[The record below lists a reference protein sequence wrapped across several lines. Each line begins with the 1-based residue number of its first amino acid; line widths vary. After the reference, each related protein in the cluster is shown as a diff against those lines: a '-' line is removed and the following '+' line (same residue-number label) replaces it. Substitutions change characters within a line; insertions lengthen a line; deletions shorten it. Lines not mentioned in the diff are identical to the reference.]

1 MKVTFIGT
9 GDAFGSGGRFNTCIM
24 IDTDNGRRFLID
36 YGATSPVGLKKL
48 GVDPNSIDAIFI
60 THLHGDHFGGLPFFL
75 LDAQF
80 SKRNSPLVLVGPATF
95 KQRLR
100 EAREIFFSGSSE
112 TVPKFDLVID
122 EFTVGELYG
131 WSGLTITPFE
141 VDHFC
146 GAPPLA
152 VRIEH
157 EGKVVAYTGDTQ
169 WTDTL
174 IEVCADA
181 DLMIAEAYY
190 FEKKIKWHLD
200 YASLMANIDR
210 IKPKRL
216 VITHMSEDMLAR
228 VDEVDCD
235 VAEDGKVFEI

>member
-24 IDTDNGRRFLID
+24 VETDNHRRFLID
-36 YGATSPVGLKKL
+36 YGATSLVAMKKL
-48 GVDPNSIDAIFI
+48 GIDSNSIDAIFI

-80 SKRNSPLVLVGPATF
+80 SKRNTPLVLVGPATF
-95 KQRLR
+95 KQRLH
-100 EAREIFFSGSSE
+100 EAREVLFSGSSE
-112 TVPKFDLVID
+112 TPPKFDLVID
-122 EFTVGELYG
+122 EFAVEEPYRWTD
-131 WSGLTITPFE
+131 LTITPYE

-152 VRIEH
+152 VRMEH
-157 EGKVVAYTGDTQ
+157 EGKIVAYTGDTQ

-200 YASLMANIDR
+200 YLSLMANIDR

-216 VITHMSEDMLAR
+216 VITHMSEDMLGR
-228 VDEVDCD
+228 VDEVGCD